1 MRAGLRAAAVG
12 VVSAALV
19 AGSWWGASSA
29 FGASHAANTVTV
41 VFRAQHISGVKGLVL
56 VEGPGLVVYTYT
68 GDRRGHAGTCKGS
81 CAAIWPPVRGIPVV
95 AAGTRINGKFGRI
108 DGQITFNGWPL
119 YGFAGEGAH
128 QNFANGQV
136 PVVRVTT

>member
-1 MRAGLRAAAVG
+1 MRGLRAMALG

-19 AGSWWGASSA
+19 AGSWAGASSA

-41 VFRAQHISGVKGLVL
+41 VFRAQHIAGVSGLVL

-68 GDRRGHAGTCKGS
+68 GDRRGHAGTCKGA
-81 CAAIWPPVRGIPVV
+81 CAAVGPPVRGIPVV
-95 AAGTRINGKFGRI
+95 ASGTRIAGKFGRI

-119 YGFAGEGAH
+119 YGFAGEKAH
-128 QNFANGQV
+128 QDFANRQF

>member
-1 MRAGLRAAAVG
+1 MRAGLRAVALG
-12 VVSAALV
+12 VASAALV

-29 FGASHAANTVTV
+29 FGAARHTPKDAV
-41 VFRAQHISGVKGLVL
+41 VFRAQHIAGVKGLVL

-81 CAAIWPPVRGIPVV
+81 CAAVWPPVRGIPVV
-95 AAGTRINGKFGRI
+95 ASGTRIAGKFGRI

-119 YGFAGEGAH
+119 YGFTGEKAH
-128 QNFANGQV
+128 QNFADGQF